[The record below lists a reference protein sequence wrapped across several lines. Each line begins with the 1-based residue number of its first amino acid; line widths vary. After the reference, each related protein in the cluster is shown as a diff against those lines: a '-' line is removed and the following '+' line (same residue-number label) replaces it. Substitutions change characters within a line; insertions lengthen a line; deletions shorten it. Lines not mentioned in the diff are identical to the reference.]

1 MPAVTIP
8 DDVPMGAMALLLLL
22 HVPPPVVLVNVAAIP
37 EQILVAPLIVAGLA
51 FIVTSCIAKQ
61 PVADSLYV
69 IVAVPA
75 DTPVTIPLV
84 VGIVAIA
91 VLLLLHVPPV
101 VVLVRVVA
109 AASQRLADPEMAAGV
124 AATFTAIDRKQP
136 GETVYVIFAAPVAT
150 PVTIPVPEPTVAIA
164 ELLLDHVPPEAI
176 CESVVV

>member
-1 MPAVTIP
+1 MV
-8 DDVPMGAMALLLLL
+8 
-22 HVPPPVVLVNVAAIP
+22 
-37 EQILVAPLIVAGLA
+37 
-51 FIVTSCIAKQ
+51 
-61 PVADSLYV
+61 DSLYV

-75 DTPVTIPLV
+75 DTPVTTPLV

-91 VLLLLHVPPV
+91 VLLLLHVPLV
-101 VVLVRVVA
+101 VALVRVVA

-124 AATFTAIDRKQP
+124 AATFTGIDLKQP

>member
-101 VVLVRVVA
+101 L
-109 AASQRLADPEMAAGV
+109 S
-124 AATFTAIDRKQP
+124 
-136 GETVYVIFAAPVAT
+136 
-150 PVTIPVPEPTVAIA
+150 
-164 ELLLDHVPPEAI
+164 
-176 CESVVV
+176 